1 MTQQYTTANGITVI
15 APKAAQ
21 QHLEAHPETKG
32 ILAEAIG
39 KISIASP
46 ATNNGM
52 QTIEVDMGR
61 IMGRSGRI
69 ATPAILPSQETLFA
83 HRVGRSGPSRIAI
96 ESQGEETSVVSICVF
111 PSHEDA
117 TVYVLATAWVGTA
130 SQKEPWD
137 PYFRIDRKACL
148 EYWCEHALVYDA
160 SIMGAPFTST
170 WDDVL
175 FGMNISIT

>member
-96 ESQGEETSVVSICVF
+96 VF